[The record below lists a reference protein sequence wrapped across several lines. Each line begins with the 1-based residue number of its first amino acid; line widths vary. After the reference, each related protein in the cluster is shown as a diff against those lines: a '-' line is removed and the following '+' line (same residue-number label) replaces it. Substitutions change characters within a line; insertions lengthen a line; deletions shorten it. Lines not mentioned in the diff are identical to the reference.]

1 MWALYIEIDGGERM
15 SDETKLDKLKTII
28 SDESTNSVM
37 WLAVDIYVDRECPCW
52 ECLIVSIRDA
62 QKELGM

>member
-1 MWALYIEIDGGERM
+1 M

-62 QKELGM
+62 QKELGV